1 MDPEK
6 CDASDA
12 RSAITGGKSM
22 NLECAKRQSFGAR
35 YERTT
40 KDKIL
45 AKRVLDGRLA
55 MSPHPEWTL
64 PEDPSWLE
72 NPLKDDNWQFQYHS
86 LRWLDPLRREAESG
100 DDKSRQ
106 VWERYV
112 QSWIA
117 TNPPG
122 TSRTKWAWIDMGDAL
137 RTYVL
142 SFGLNMYVD
151 PPQWLT
157 DSLEQHMH
165 WLADEKNLG
174 HGNHALHQHQALF
187 VAASILEE
195 RTLVDLAIQ
204 RMGELVSGSYDA
216 QGVNEEGSISY
227 QEANYRWWHEALRRL
242 DLEGIARPSWA
253 AVLDAAPESLAHAT
267 QPNGN
272 YVRIGDMD
280 SGGPSKIKSPYTQYV
295 STGGSKGSAPRD
307 LIKVY
312 EAGYVYGRSGWGE
325 TERDFAQETFFSL
338 CFGPQRKIHGQADG
352 GSITFFSNG
361 YPWLIDTGKYL
372 YGRHPMRT
380 YVVNRPGHNLLVAN
394 GRKYDRATNVTLFR
408 TDETTRHFEAVTRDA
423 GYEDIL
429 MTRRVIFSKRGEYL
443 LIIDAVSAKE
453 EVEIEQRWHAHESA
467 TATLKKASA
476 VLSNGNAE
484 CLLQWVG
491 HNGRLTTARGET
503 KPYNGWTSTGW
514 RKNKETTVISAVQKG
529 TQLTFR
535 TVIGAS
541 AAADGSLS
549 TTRRIAPGYQEF
561 TVHGR
566 VGTEYVLVGKKGA
579 VISDHPF
586 REERINDYFS
596 TAAETVAKSTLFA
609 EDLFD
614 SLIPGIST
622 VAERQTALNSAY
634 EEIKR
639 VGIKAGYRS
648 GLVTGII
655 DLAGTDLTLPEEL
668 NDAAKLRAPLISW
681 NQKKPI
687 SNRNGKIRSYASRS
701 AVAQDSDYRGI
712 QSYRYGRLTLPIA
725 TIPGQGETLHVS
737 FHGALDRGKYSLP
750 RFERGQSLSG
760 LGINQMVFADPTLDL
775 DPSVSLAWFLGTE
788 TQDLHSEMALL
799 IEERMRSL
807 GIERVVLSG
816 SSGGGFAA
824 LQVAAFLPESKVI
837 AFNPQTCVT
846 AYHARLAQKATDV
859 VFPDGVVNNDG
870 IRQRLD
876 VAERYKE
883 LNPKVDVIFIR
894 NDADAHHSSQHRQP
908 FLKKVE
914 DLAGISARTITESW
928 GSGHRSP
935 NAEVYM
941 RLLGEAGLH
950 PIEKELALGGTEH

>member
-1 MDPEK
+1 
-6 CDASDA
+6 
-12 RSAITGGKSM
+12 M

-45 AKRVLDGRLA
+45 AKRVLDSRLT
-55 MSPHPEWTL
+55 MSPHPEWQL
-64 PEDPSWLE
+64 PEDPTWLE

-86 LRWLDPLRREAESG
+86 LRWLDPLRREAVAGNENA
-100 DDKSRQ
+100 RQ

-117 TNPPG
+117 ANPPG
-122 TSRTKWAWIDMGDAL
+122 TTRTKWAWIDMGDAL

-142 SFGLNMYVD
+142 SFGLNMYSD
-151 PPQWLT
+151 PPKWLS

-165 WLADEKNLG
+165 WLAIEENLG

-195 RTLVDLAIQ
+195 PSLVELAIQ

-242 DLEGIARPSWA
+242 ELEGIARPAWA

-267 QPNGN
+267 QPDGS

-280 SGGPSKIKSPYTQYV
+280 SGGPSKIKSPFTQYV
-295 STGGSKGSAPRD
+295 STAGSKGSAPRD

-312 EAGYVYGRSGWGE
+312 NGGYVYGRSGWGE
-325 TERDFAQETFFSL
+325 TEREFAQETFFSL
-338 CFGPQRKIHGQADG
+338 CFGAQRKIHGQADG
-352 GSITFFSNG
+352 SSVTFFANG
-361 YPWLIDTGKYL
+361 FPWLIDTGKYL

-394 GRKYDRATNVTLFR
+394 GRKYDRAANVTLFR
-408 TDETTRHFEAVTRDA
+408 TDESARHFEAVTRDT

-443 LIIDAVSAKE
+443 LVIDAVSAKE
-453 EVEIEQRWHAHESA
+453 EVEIEQRWHAHES
-467 TATLKKASA
+467 TATILEKSSA
-476 VLSNGNAE
+476 VLSNGKAE
-484 CLLQWVG
+484 CQLHWVG
-491 HNGRLTTARGET
+491 RNARLTTAKGET

-535 TVIGAS
+535 TVIGA
-541 AAADGSLS
+541 GSSSEGTVS
-549 TTRRIAPGYQEF
+549 TMRRVAPGYQEF
-561 TVHGR
+561 TIRGR
-566 VGTEYVLVGKKGA
+566 VGTEYVLLGKKGA
-579 VISDHPF
+579 VISDRPF
-586 REERINDYFS
+586 REEKIDDYFS
-596 TAAETVAKSTLFA
+596 AVSETTGKSALFA

-614 SLIPGIST
+614 PLIPGIST
-622 VAERQTALNSAY
+622 VPERQMALNAAY
-634 EEIKR
+634 DEIKR
-639 VGIKAGYRS
+639 VGLNAGYRS
-648 GLVTGII
+648 GLATGMI
-655 DLAGTDLTLPEEL
+655 DLAGTDLSLPEEL
-668 NDAAKLRAPLISW
+668 MDVAKLRAPLISW
-681 NQKKPI
+681 DQKKPI
-687 SNRNGKIRSYASRS
+687 SNRNGNVRSYESRS
-701 AVAQDSDYRGI
+701 AIAKDSGYRGI
-712 QSYRYGRLTLPIA
+712 QSYRYGRLTLPIS
-725 TIPGQGETLHVS
+725 TIPGQGDTLHVS

-775 DPSVSLAWFLGTE
+775 DPGVSLAWFLGTE
-788 TQDLHSEMALL
+788 TQDLHEEMALL
-799 IEERMRSL
+799 VGERMKAL
-807 GIERVVLSG
+807 GMDRVVLSG

-824 LQVAAFLPESKVI
+824 LQVAAFLPESRVI

-846 AYHARLAQKATDV
+846 SYHARLAQKATDV
-859 VFPDGVVNNDG
+859 VFPNGRLSDAR

-876 VAERYKE
+876 AAERYKA
-883 LNPKVDVIFIR
+883 LNSKVDVLFIR
-894 NDADAHHSSQHRQP
+894 NDGDSHHSSEHRQP
-908 FLKKVE
+908 FLEKIE
-914 DLAGISARTITESW
+914 DLPGITARTITEAW

-935 NAEVYM
+935 NAEVYL
-941 RLLGEAGLH
+941 RLLGEVGLH
-950 PIEKELALGGTEH
+950 PHEKVMAQEGH